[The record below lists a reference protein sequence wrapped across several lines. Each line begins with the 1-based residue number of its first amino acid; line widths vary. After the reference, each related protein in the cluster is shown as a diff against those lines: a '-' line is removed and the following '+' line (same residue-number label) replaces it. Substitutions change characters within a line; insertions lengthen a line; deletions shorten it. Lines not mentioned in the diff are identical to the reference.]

1 MGCVFYVL
9 IDKLRDKKFSNM
21 TKLVL
26 TIVNLFCSCVVIYHM
41 VIGSGLTFATINDLC
56 MIFIFLT
63 LLNQDYLTKFLN
75 TPIWKHPGKMAL
87 YIYMLHYPIIGMLR
101 KSLNLSNLYEI
112 CIITYCITILLSLI
126 LIVVMDYIITPKL
139 NKKKA

>member
-1 MGCVFYVL
+1 
-9 IDKLRDKKFSNM
+9 
-21 TKLVL
+21 
-26 TIVNLFCSCVVIYHM
+26 M
-41 VIGSGLTFATINDLC
+41 VIGSGLTFATINGLC

-75 TPIWKHPGKMAL
+75 IPIWKYSGKMAL

-101 KSLNLSNLYEI
+101 KSLNLSNLHEI

-126 LIVVMDYIITPKL
+126 LMVVMDYIITPKL